1 MKKQQVY
8 ILAALAMLVLL
19 FIPEI
24 SGNVNSLLMNA
35 ADYIINFEGFRA
47 HPYGDY
53 KQYSWGYGT
62 KAPGPTGT
70 ITKEQAYIDL
80 MQHVQSDYD
89 YLRQL
94 IFVPLNE
101 NQWKAL
107 LSFSYNEGAGG
118 ADNLVDNINN
128 QDNEALGA
136 QWALYN
142 KVTVN
147 GVKVYSADLA
157 ARRAKEW
164 ATFNS

>member
-1 MKKQQVY
+1 MKQKQVY

-62 KAPGPTGT
+62 KAPGPDGT
-70 ITKEQAYIDL
+70 ITKAQAYIDL

-89 YLRQL
+89 YLRPL
-94 IFVPLNE
+94 IYVPLNE

-107 LSFSYNEGAGG
+107 LSFSYNLGPGN
-118 ADNLVDNINN
+118 ADNLVDNINAGN
-128 QDNEALGA
+128 NDALGV
-136 QWALYN
+136 QWN
-142 KVTVN
+142 KYVKAG
-147 GVKVYSADLA
+147 GVVDPDLVD
-157 ARRAKEW
+157 RRAKEW